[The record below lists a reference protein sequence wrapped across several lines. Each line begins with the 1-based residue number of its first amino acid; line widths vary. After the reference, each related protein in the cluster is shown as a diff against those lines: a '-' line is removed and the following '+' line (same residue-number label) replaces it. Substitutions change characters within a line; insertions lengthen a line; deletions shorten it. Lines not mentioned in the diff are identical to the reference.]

1 MRRYIVFFAFMS
13 CVSAPD
19 VQQMPPG
26 YFFAKPDDRIVLS
39 SELVEVSGVVIK
51 NNAALFCVQDELG
64 VVYELSAPDYKIKSQ
79 TSFAAPGD
87 FEGLAISSD
96 KIWALRSDGMLYS
109 YVIEKP
115 SEVDSVE
122 LHIPADNNEG
132 LCYDAANS
140 RLLIGCKS
148 RIGKGKENKDLR
160 YVYAYDLTTK
170 TLQDTPA
177 FVFHVGDVQK
187 MILAEQLDVPSRQR
201 KNEEVPIVKF
211 RISAIGIHPVTQQ
224 LYVLSAA
231 DHMLFIY
238 SRDGMLMEVEL
249 LDEKF
254 YNKAEG
260 IAFYPNGDLL
270 ITNEGQ
276 DGKPTLVRLDYRD

>member
-1 MRRYIVFFAFMS
+1 MHRYIVFFAFMS

-19 VQQMPPG
+19 VQQMPPE
-26 YFFAKPDDRIVLS
+26 YNFSQPNDRFVLS

-51 NNAALFCVQDELG
+51 DHTTLYCVQDELG
-64 VVYELSAPDYKIKSQ
+64 VVYELSSPNYEINARVTFAP
-79 TSFAAPGD
+79 PGD

-96 KIWALRSDGMLYS
+96 NIWALRSDGMLYS
-109 YVIEKP
+109 YLIEKP

-122 LHIPADNNEG
+122 LKIPADNSEG
-132 LCYDAANS
+132 LFYDAAKN

-160 YVYAYDLTTK
+160 YVYAYDLTK
-170 TLQDTPA
+170 KALADTPA
-177 FVFHVGDVQK
+177 FVFQVGDVQK

-224 LYVLSAA
+224 LYVLSAT
-231 DHMLFIY
+231 DHMLFVY

-249 LDEKF
+249 LDEKL

-276 DGKPTLVRLDYRD
+276 DGKPTLVRLDYRE